1 MGEEKLGLM
10 LPNLLLMM
18 MMMMMIRMIRMIGQ
32 IEVDNDGLIVVII
45 GD

>member
-10 LPNLLLMM
+10 LPNLLLM